1 MRDVPKGFK
10 GRLFVIFSL
19 FVALTLGSYLLAWL
33 LVSGDRAGQKE
44 YSSGTFVVALIVGA
58 MAWTLA
64 NKLIVGAT
72 AWTLAKKS
80 KKAESPKCPQCLGV
94 LNEEATKCVNCGSD
108 ISG

>member
-1 MRDVPKGFK
+1 MRDVPECFK

-33 LVSGDRAGQKE
+33 LFSGERTGQKE
-44 YSSGTFVVALIVGA
+44 YSGGSFVVALFVGA

-72 AWTLAKKS
+72 AWALANKS
-80 KKAESPKCPQCLGV
+80 KKAESPKCPHCLEV
-94 LNEEATKCVNCGSD
+94 VNVEATKCVNCGTD
-108 ISG
+108 VSG